1 MTPQRISSR
10 HDCGEKHGF
19 ANTANIS
26 KNTIRTKVKRQKL
39 NPPHRGV
46 MSPLA
51 GTKEALVE
59 LCIQMGNICQP
70 LTVTEGLKLMNDLIA
85 GTDLQRNM

>member
-26 KNTIRTKVKRQKL
+26 KNTIRTRVKQQKL

-46 MSPLA
+46 ASHLA
-51 GTKEALVE
+51 GIEEALVE
-59 LCIQMGNICQP
+59 LCIKMGILLQL
-70 LTVTEGLKLMNDLIA
+70 LTVMEGLKLMNNLISV
-85 GTDLQRNM
+85 TDT